1 MRALRSLAA
10 LFLLTAA
17 CTSGDE
23 DATGGAGGSGANGSS
38 STGTPPM
45 PGPISGPIARYDYVI
60 DVDTDAAVST
70 VTIDVAAPGGDCVDL
85 ESALGP
91 AGAVKWNQ
99 EDALVA
105 EVNAGAYHV
114 CGSPVAP
121 GPLAIRTPTTLV
133 KKTFFG
139 LDVGLSKKKDMAG
152 GDFTYAVSWVGGCDL
167 FGPCDDDPGAL
178 ASAPLE
184 PARLAEFHFDL
195 AHGAGTTVLCPG
207 TMSEGPM
214 GTHCDL
220 VGAPTYSAVGWAA
233 DTKWVRKPFMTASG
247 VEWVFYEVPGGNL
260 AGSLDPATMKTFFD
274 WIVGLFGPFPYGN
287 ELRFAAGPTAWLGFE
302 HPANIVLL
310 EDLDTTA
317 TDYADAVTHVT
328 MHEIT
333 HQWAGDRTTLATPL
347 DFVWKEAT
355 SEYVPYVF
363 EDEHLPAGVADA
375 SRAYWRAIALLATY
389 FPRPTDTPAPAVSKF
404 YGDVYG
410 PGPMVLY
417 IQLEPLIGR
426 PTVLAGL
433 KAFLA
438 EPGVRSVDDLRAAL
452 EAASG
457 KDLKPYFDAWVF
469 GAGEPEWPTFSIAT
483 TAAGN
488 EVTVTLTQENAS
500 GKIYPCVVEVEVAG
514 ATETALATIDFG
526 LDPKSTSA
534 SAKVTLAEPVVTTKL
549 DPRNRLI
556 ARLKAATPLAKPTP
570 KRVWI
575 F

>member
-1 MRALRSLAA
+1 MLAVMRSFTFLAGLA
-10 LFLLTAA
+10 LLTVA
-17 CTSGDE
+17 CGPSGD
-23 DATGGAGGSGANGSS
+23 DASGGAGGKGTNSSS
-38 STGTPPM
+38 STGAPPM
-45 PGPISGPIARYDYVI
+45 PGPISGPVTRYDYVVDI
-60 DVDTDAAVST
+60 DTDAAQST

-85 ESALGP
+85 ESALAP
-91 AGAVKWNQ
+91 AGPVQWNPEGDQ
-99 EDALVA
+99 GDALVA
-105 EVNAGAYHV
+105 TTEGGVYHACGA
-114 CGSPVAP
+114 PLAP
-121 GPLAIRTPTTLV
+121 GPLTIATPVTLV

-167 FGPCDDDPGAL
+167 FGPCDDDPGT
-178 ASAPLE
+178 
-184 PARLAEFHFDL
+184 LAEFHFDL

-207 TMSEGPM
+207 TMSEGAM

-220 VGAPTYSAVGWAA
+220 TGAPTYSAVGWAA

-247 VEWVFYEVPGGNL
+247 VDWVFYEVPGGNL

-287 ELRFAAGPTAWLGFE
+287 ELRFAGGPTAWLGFE

-317 TDYADAVTHVT
+317 TDYADAVAHVT

-355 SEYVPYVF
+355 SEYIPYVF
-363 EDEHLPAGVADA
+363 EDEHMPAGVADA
-375 SRAYWRAIALLATY
+375 SRDYWHAVALLATY

-426 PTVLAGL
+426 ANVLAGL

-438 EPGVRSVDDLRAAL
+438 EPGTRSVDDLRAAL
-452 EAASG
+452 ETASG

-469 GAGEPEWPTFSIAT
+469 GSGEPEWPTFSIAT
-483 TAAGN
+483 SAAGS
-488 EVTVTLTQENAS
+488 EVTVTLTQENMS

-514 ATETALATIDFG
+514 ATETASATIDFG

-534 SAKVTLAEPVVTTKL
+534 SAKVTLTEPVVTTSV
-549 DPRNRLI
+549 DPKHRVVS
-556 ARLKAATPLAKPTP
+556 RLKTATPLAKPTP